1 MSKSFFL
8 IDDDADDREL
18 FAEALLLADPTATCY
33 TASKAEEALK
43 KLKSGDSSVPDFIFL
58 DINLPDLSG
67 WECLIQLKSM
77 AKYKQ
82 VPVIMYSTSSHERDV
97 KIAED
102 LGAFYFLTKPDDFKY
117 LQNFLTII
125 VQTPLPTLKESL
137 QSESR
142 RINQNIN

>member
-8 IDDDADDREL
+8 LDDDADDREL
-18 FAEALLLADPTATCY
+18 FVEALSLADATAICY

-43 KLKSGDSSVPDFIFL
+43 RLKSDNISVPDFIFL

-77 AKYKQ
+77 TKYKQ
-82 VPVIMYSTSSHERDV
+82 VPVIMYSTSSHEKDV
-97 KIAED
+97 KIAQD
-102 LGAFYFLTKPDDFKY
+102 LGAFYFLTKPDDFRH

-125 VQTPLPTLKESL
+125 VQTPLSTLKEAL
-137 QSESR
+137 QTESR
-142 RINQNIN
+142 RISQDTN